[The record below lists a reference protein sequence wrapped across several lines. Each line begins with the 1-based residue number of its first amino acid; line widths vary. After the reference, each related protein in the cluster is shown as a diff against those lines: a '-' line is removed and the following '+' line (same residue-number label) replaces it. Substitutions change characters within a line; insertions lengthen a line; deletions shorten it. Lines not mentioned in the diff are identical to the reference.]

1 MRPLCHHSADP
12 TPKRAFTLIELL
24 VVIAIISILA
34 AILFPVF
41 GRARE
46 NARRA
51 SCQSNL
57 KQIGLGIIQYV
68 QDYDEIMPGAAVEPP
83 QSVTGY
89 DSSNSYFAQ
98 HTWQVLL
105 LPYTKSPDIYA
116 CPSNTNNSSTIVTDP
131 GTGIKIP
138 FSYAV
143 PFTSNTGAGTDMGGL
158 AIFQY
163 IYTNNTTGAVVGNV
177 MPVAK
182 ITNPSTTIAVTE
194 DSYNHGGQWY
204 LSTGCLNSAVPVFGH
219 FGKPNFLFADGH
231 VKSIDLMGTI
241 VPTNMWNV
249 SNGPMPTNGGINSY
263 PCSFPSFLAQEA
275 NLVNQ

>member
-1 MRPLCHHSADP
+1 MTEKSR
-12 TPKRAFTLIELL
+12 RAFTLVELL
-24 VVIAIISILA
+24 VVIAIIALLA

-98 HTWQVLL
+98 HTWQVLI

-116 CPSNTNNSSTIVTDP
+116 CPSNTNNSNTIVTDP
-131 GTGIKIP
+131 GTGTKIP

-143 PFTSNTGAGTDMGGL
+143 PFTSNTSAGTDMGGL

-163 IYTNNTTGAVVGNV
+163 IYTNTSGVVVGSV

-182 ITNPSTTIAVTE
+182 ITNPSATIAVTE

-204 LSTGCLNSAVPVFGH
+204 LNTGCNDGAPLWGAIPVFGH

-231 VKSIDLMGTI
+231 VKSVDLMATI
-241 VPTNMWNV
+241 TPANMWNV
-249 SNGPMPTNGGINSY
+249 SNGAMPTNGGINSW
-263 PCSFPSFLAQEA
+263 PCAYSGFQTQEA
-275 NLVNQ
+275 NLINQ